1 MKKIE
6 IKNRF
11 TGDIIFT
18 IISENAT
25 IKDALL
31 DAIKNEV
38 NLSGADLSRAYLLGA
53 NLSRAYLLG
62 AYLSGAD
69 LSGANLSGANLSGAN
84 LSGANLSG
92 ANLSGANLSG
102 ADLSRA
108 YLSGANLSGADLS
121 RAYLSGADLSGAYL
135 SRADLSGANFQP
147 FCKWRTS
154 IIDNEITIGCKTKS
168 IDDWDIFFNSDLEYE
183 TKRNTEEFKKI
194 QAVFESY
201 KTYINFLNK

>member
-11 TGDIIFT
+11 TGDIMFT

-31 DAIKNEV
+31 DAIKNKV
-38 NLSGADLSRAYLLGA
+38 
-53 NLSRAYLLG
+53 NLSRA
-62 AYLSGAD
+62 
-69 LSGANLSGANLSGAN
+69 N
-84 LSGANLSG
+84 
-92 ANLSGANLSG
+92 
-102 ADLSRA
+102 
-108 YLSGANLSGADLS
+108 LS
-121 RAYLSGADLSGAYL
+121 RAYLSGADLSGADL
-135 SRADLSGANFQP
+135 SGADLSGADFQP

-154 IIDNEITIGCKTKS
+154 IKDNEITIGCKTKS
-168 IDDWDIFFNSDLEYE
+168 IDDWDIFFNSDLLYE